1 MLMVFCCVFD
11 SFVDFMKNLVI
22 NKVFVINWE
31 LEYFIFYEW
40 RNIVNV
46 KNEWESY

>member
-22 NKVFVINWE
+22 NKE
-31 LEYFIFYEW
+31 LE
-40 RNIVNV
+40 NIVNV